1 MYYVN
6 VHHIPFSI
14 TIYSSCEGRFPDKY
28 KIKKMKLHNLKPAEG
43 ATHKQKRLGRGEA
56 SGKGGTSTK
65 GNKGGQ
71 SRAGYQRK
79 NAFEGG
85 QMPIQRRLPKRGFK
99 NINRVEY
106 KVFNLGQIETL
117 NEKYAFSEFSL
128 ENLYING
135 LVNRTDKVKILGNGE
150 LKTKLNFKVN
160 AISDKAKAAIES
172 VGGTVELI
180 K

>member
-1 MYYVN
+1 
-6 VHHIPFSI
+6 
-14 TIYSSCEGRFPDKY
+14 
-28 KIKKMKLHNLKPAEG
+28 MKLHELRPAKG
-43 ATHKQKRLGRGEA
+43 ATHREKRLGRGEA

-79 NAFEGG
+79 LAHEGG

-99 NINRVEY
+99 NPNHIEY
-106 KVFNLGQIETL
+106 KVFNLGQIDHL
-117 NEKYAFSEFSL
+117 VEKYELKEFSL

-135 LVNRTDKVKILGNGE
+135 LISQTDVVKILGNGE
-150 LKTKLNFKVN
+150 LKSKIVFKVN
-160 AISDKAKAAIES
+160 AISDRAKQAVEAA
-172 VGGTVELI
+172 GGSVELV

>member
-1 MYYVN
+1 MN
-6 VHHIPFSI
+6 LH
-14 TIYSSCEGRFPDKY
+14 TIR
-28 KIKKMKLHNLKPAEG
+28 PAKG
-43 ATHKQKRLGRGEA
+43 ATHKEKRLGRGEA

-79 NAFEGG
+79 MAHEGG
-85 QMPIQRRLPKRGFK
+85 QMPIQRRIPKRGFS

-106 KVFNLGQIETL
+106 KVFNLGQIEQLT
-117 NEKYAFSEFSL
+117 EKYGITEFTP

-135 LVNRTDKVKILGNGE
+135 LIAQTDRVKILGNGE
-150 LKTKLNFKVN
+150 LKSKLTFRVN
-160 AISDKAKAAIES
+160 AVSEKAKAAIEG
-172 VGGTVELI
+172 VGGTVEIL